1 MEITDKTDV
10 HNKTKVRK
18 RFQKCFATLWSNIE
32 KDKGQ
37 TVLSTQDKRLIK
49 QQTKGEYLTVAA
61 INKNLFPCKYNEN
74 KTTKTLETVPNAY
87 VALFSILLL
96 IWLRIYLYRAPKFLQ
111 ARKSAPSLS
120 IPKEFQTAGRKIL
133 SSSTLCMQTGMR
145 SIEARVMRSAPI

>member
-74 KTTKTLETVPNAY
+74 KTTKTLETAPNAY

-96 IWLRIYLYRAPKFLQ
+96 IWFRIYLYRAPKFLRRGSQ
-111 ARKSAPSLS
+111 HLPCPFRKNSRR
-120 IPKEFQTAGRKIL
+120 QDGRFYRHRHCACRL
-133 SSSTLCMQTGMR
+133 VCGALRQG
-145 SIEARVMRSAPI
+145 